1 MKEVK
6 LKMFHKIF
14 ILYLFVF
21 LQTVFSYEINKENV
35 KFLLDSWKY
44 NFGWKTL
51 GGGYV
56 RHILIFTESHII
68 NIETKEISNTV
79 GYSKVFFDPLENFGT
94 WDSFENLTTA
104 QLAIVFNVILEK
116 LLPQPEKIMDEEIK
130 KIIELASKELTAENF
145 INAIKTILKGSE
157 LSQIW
162 KYSEIEDIKIRRKG
176 DRISLKFKFN
186 NKKYEFISQFQ
197 NKEKIVRV
205 ESTLKTL
212 LEAKEHKDN
221 EKNYLSLYTQEVKDK
236 KEYSKSTVYVEV
248 FGQGILCSINYDYRF
263 HPNFSFR
270 IGSGF
275 AIYVFSLPITVNLLI
290 GTETP
295 HHLELGCGFV
305 FLGYRNLSGMVPTAN
320 LGYRYQP
327 KTGGFFFKIAWTP
340 IISVKSNFDEGKMW
354 GGVSIGYTF

>member
-56 RHILIFTESHII
+56 RHILIFTKSHII
-68 NIETKEISNTV
+68 DIETKEISNTP
-79 GYSKVFFDPLENFGT
+79 GYSKIFFDPLESFET

-130 KIIELASKELTAENF
+130 KIIELASKEPTPENF

-162 KYSEIEDIKIRRKG
+162 EYSEIEDIKIKRKG
-176 DRISLKFKFN
+176 DKISLKFKFN

-197 NKEKIVRV
+197 NKEKIVIV

-212 LEAKEHKDN
+212 LETKEHKDN
-221 EKNYLSLYTQEVKDK
+221 EKNYLSVYTHDVKDK
-236 KEYSKSTVYVEV
+236 KEYAKSTVYIEL
-248 FGQGILCSINYDYRF
+248 FGQGISINYDYRF

-275 AIYVFSLPITVNLLI
+275 AIYAFSLPVTLNLLT
-290 GTETP
+290 GSKTP
-295 HHLELGCGFV
+295 HHIELGFGFILV
-305 FLGYRNLSGMVPTAN
+305 GYKDLGGVVPTAN
-320 LGYRYQP
+320 LGYRFQP
-327 KTGGFFFKIAWTP
+327 KNGGFFFKIAWTP
-340 IISVKSNFDEGKMW
+340 IIPVTSNFDEGKVW
-354 GGVSIGYTF
+354 SGLSIGYTF